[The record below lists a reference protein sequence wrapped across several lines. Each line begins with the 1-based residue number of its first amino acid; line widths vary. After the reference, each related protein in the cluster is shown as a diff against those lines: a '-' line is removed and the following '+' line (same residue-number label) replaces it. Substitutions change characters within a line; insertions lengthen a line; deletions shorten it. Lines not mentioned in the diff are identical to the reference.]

1 MSENPKLDINYNLI
15 DGIKSSAVIVSES
28 SPSFVGQPKSDENSN
43 STSNEAAADDDE
55 LAEKIAEMKMVK
67 TRQKLLNF
75 DYFMSPNWDGRH
87 GIYCSC
93 SSSSGSDE
101 DNDES
106 DAEES
111 DSEDCDNDSSD
122 DFDFNDENNDDYVR
136 SESDEDTDNGEDPPR
151 IYFRSGRGSRNA
163 SGPGSRCYKMKSPWF
178 RNQRDRN
185 SRSKKK
191 RNKKSTRK
199 KYHFKMVTI

>member
-15 DGIKSSAVIVSES
+15 DGIKSPAVIVTES

-43 STSNEAAADDDE
+43 SISNEAAADE
-55 LAEKIAEMKMVK
+55 VAEKIAEMKMVK

-111 DSEDCDNDSSD
+111 DFEDSDNDSSD
-122 DFDFNDENNDDYVR
+122 DFDIINDENKDDYVK